1 MFDKEKVKGAS
12 IGVKFCGYD
21 LQSPFI
27 VGSGPLTYGS
37 EGMIR
42 AHQAG
47 VGAVVTPRQSAWA
60 PPSTPPTTWPRSTTR
75 PF

>member
-42 AHQAG
+42 AYQAG
-47 VGAVVTPRQSAWA
+47 VGAVVTKTIRLRAA
-60 PPSTPPTTWPRSTTR
+60 TWPRSTTR